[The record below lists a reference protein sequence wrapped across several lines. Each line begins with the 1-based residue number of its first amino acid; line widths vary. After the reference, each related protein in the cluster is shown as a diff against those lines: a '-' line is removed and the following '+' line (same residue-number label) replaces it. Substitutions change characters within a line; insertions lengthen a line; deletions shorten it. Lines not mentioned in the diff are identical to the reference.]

1 MFAECQIGRY
11 YTDKEKELLKGRY
24 LYKRSGRM
32 GGCGLVYVSRNA
44 DNLERFRVSFSLK
57 QAERGVGFSY
67 DKAN

>member
-24 LYKRSGRM
+24 LYKGSGRM
-32 GGCGLVYVSRNA
+32 GGCGSVYVSRNA
-44 DNLERFRVSFSLK
+44 DNLERLRVSFSLK